1 MAIFPTTSTLLL
13 KQRKLQVDYIRDSEP
28 RTSLCRG
35 WCSNQGLKTTMHK
48 YNGLFIHKKTRP
60 TEYISID
67 CLPWRV
73 FKTWFLGDLLFFS
86 WLLIPVAL
94 VLIWGMCYLSK
105 RRRLSISSHTSLLG
119 LYLRSFIPVGLFWDL
134 PLDSE
139 GNYPFCAFS
148 RLSAQFWKV
157 SVQRQG
163 KMKQQ
168 SSQLQLLGPL
178 NYL

>member
-1 MAIFPTTSTLLL
+1 MASFPTTCILLL
-13 KQRKLQVDYIRDSEP
+13 KQRKLKVDYIRDSEP

-35 WCSNQGLKTTMHK
+35 WCSSQGLKTTMHK
-48 YNGLFIHKKTRP
+48 YSGLFIPKKNRS

-67 CLPWRV
+67 YLPWRFFF
-73 FKTWFLGDLLFFS
+73 FKTWFLGDLFFIS

-94 VLIWGMCYLSK
+94 VLIWGMCYLSE
-105 RRRLSISSHTSLLG
+105 RRRLSISSHTSLLE

-148 RLSAQFWKV
+148 
-157 SVQRQG
+157 G
-163 KMKQQ
+163 
-168 SSQLQLLGPL
+168 
-178 NYL
+178 

>member
-1 MAIFPTTSTLLL
+1 MASFPTTCILLL
-13 KQRKLQVDYIRDSEP
+13 KQRKLKVDYIRDSEP

-35 WCSNQGLKTTMHK
+35 WRSSQGLKTTMHK
-48 YNGLFIHKKTRP
+48 YSGLFIPKKNRS

-67 CLPWRV
+67 YLPWRFF
-73 FKTWFLGDLLFFS
+73 FKAWFLGDLLFIS

-105 RRRLSISSHTSLLG
+105 RRRLSIFSHTSLLE

-148 RLSAQFWKV
+148 
-157 SVQRQG
+157 G
-163 KMKQQ
+163 
-168 SSQLQLLGPL
+168 
-178 NYL
+178 